1 MSGSSAKA
9 SNRISLN
16 RVLLSIA
23 IGAFFLTVNLNEELL
38 FEKILVLQLVLSIP
52 LLLTSTLA
60 YSKVGYRRK
69 FQKWNG
75 MGWLTFALGYAFL
88 LNVIGILLAKTSG
101 ITISIIFFASSWFL
115 AIAYSLVDISYDR
128 AVIRERIYKDL
139 LFILV
144 QVFLGLFVAL
154 NIY

>member
-1 MSGSSAKA
+1 
-9 SNRISLN
+9 
-16 RVLLSIA
+16 
-23 IGAFFLTVNLNEELL
+23 
-38 FEKILVLQLVLSIP
+38 
-52 LLLTSTLA
+52 
-60 YSKVGYRRK
+60 
-69 FQKWNG
+69 

-128 AVIRERIYKDL
+128 TVIRERIYKDL

-154 NIY
+154 KIY